1 MDQLLI
7 FAEIVAVNALVA
19 VPIVAIVKLIGRG
32 HDLETGYPLTY
43 PEPGWPHG
51 VQEEDSPPWRVEL
64 AHPRARESV
73 RSEWPIAARALPQG
87 CEVAPAR

>member
-7 FAEIVAVNALVA
+7 FAEIIAVNALVA
-19 VPIVAIVKLIGRG
+19 LPIVALVMLIGRG
-32 HDLETGYPLTY
+32 LDLESGNPLRY
-43 PEPGWPHG
+43 AEPGWPHG

-64 AHPRARESV
+64 AHPRARESMQPA
-73 RSEWPIAARALPQG
+73 RPIAARSLPQG